1 MASSFAASACAF
13 AVLPSLVR
21 DLPSSATAIRLAA
34 SGTTAGARPDSI
46 QAFIPGASWE
56 MLRTHC
62 EEAHPEACRDVVGL
76 GKAGVRELRRR
87 LGLGMG
93 VHP

>member
-1 MASSFAASACAF
+1 
-13 AVLPSLVR
+13 
-21 DLPSSATAIRLAA
+21 
-34 SGTTAGARPDSI
+34 
-46 QAFIPGASWE
+46 